1 MSFSI
6 DPFTTLPH
14 GVRSTAKHEI
24 AAALLEIDQ
33 LPADE
38 AIHQLRKHCKKMRS
52 LLRLVRAEI
61 GDLYR
66 CENAHYRTLAD
77 TLAGSRDAVSMRDA
91 LLELA
96 PDDNFPQVLA
106 FLETRAASQ
115 RNEEAMEEARALL
128 QQGEARI
135 DDWPLQG
142 LEWPHAHEGYKRG
155 YKRAR
160 RAMKTAFA
168 QESAES
174 FHEYRK
180 RVKDHWYHSRLLA
193 PVWKKAGKR
202 TKALKELAQG
212 LGDWHDLQLLRHLLA
227 LQGEHFGGELIPLLD
242 SADQR
247 LHSLRSDI
255 QTLGN
260 KLFADK
266 KLRLGKRRA

>member
-1 MSFSI
+1 MTYQLNG
-6 DPFTTLPH
+6 DLPLAQAL
-14 GVRSTAKHEI
+14 RATAREEL
-24 AAALLEIDQ
+24 ACAFCDLDELA
-33 LPADE
+33 PDE
-38 AIHQLRKHCKKMRS
+38 AVHELRKHCKKMRS

-61 GDLYR
+61 GDRYR

-91 LLELA
+91 LLDLA

-106 FLETRAASQ
+106 FLENRAASQ
-115 RNEEAMEEARALL
+115 RDEEAMEEARTLL

-135 DDWPLQG
+135 DDWPLRG
-142 LEWPHAHEGYKRG
+142 LEWPHAREGYKRG

-168 QESAES
+168 QESAAS

-202 TKALKELAQG
+202 TKALKKLAQG

-227 LQGEHFGGELIPLLD
+227 LRGEHFGGELVPLLD

-247 LHSLRSDI
+247 LQSLRGTI